1 MDGGHALPLRTSR
14 RSRPT
19 NPQARRAANR
29 PLLLAPDCG
38 WWHPAHRWKGLPPAE
53 RSGRKEGDEN
63 AGRLPGA
70 SNLVNEHRL
79 TAILLILAFI
89 SFAIGATLPV
99 VGEKGNMQIF
109 TLPVRE
115 HLLAVAENAAVW
127 RWANIFVGAAAVL
140 LLVGLTMLTTILE
153 GAGERVLSRL
163 GLVGLLLAVVLWVV
177 FSAHRAVVSVMAAQ
191 ETVGTGTV
199 PPYYEPLARWG
210 FALFYVYAVVGF
222 LALAAYGGSLLQ
234 VGLLPAW
241 VGWGTIIF
249 SIAMLVLLLITGDT
263 LPAFHYFPPLL
274 IGIFLLLRG

>member
-1 MDGGHALPLRTSR
+1 
-14 RSRPT
+14 
-19 NPQARRAANR
+19 
-29 PLLLAPDCG
+29 
-38 WWHPAHRWKGLPPAE
+38 
-53 RSGRKEGDEN
+53 
-63 AGRLPGA
+63 
-70 SNLVNEHRL
+70 VNEHRL

-89 SFAIGATLPV
+89 SFAIGATLPL
-99 VGEKGNMQIF
+99 VGEKGNIQIY

-115 HLLAVAENAAVW
+115 HLLAVADNAVAW
-127 RWANIFVGAAAVL
+127 RWANIFLGAAAIL

-177 FSAHRAVVSVMAAQ
+177 FSAHRAVITVRAAQ
-191 ETVGTGTV
+191 ETIETGTV
-199 PPYYEPLARWG
+199 PPYYEPLAQWG

-241 VGWGTIIF
+241 AGWGTIIF
-249 SIAMLVLLLITGDT
+249 SIAVLVLLLITGDT

-274 IGIFLLLRG
+274 IGILLLMRG